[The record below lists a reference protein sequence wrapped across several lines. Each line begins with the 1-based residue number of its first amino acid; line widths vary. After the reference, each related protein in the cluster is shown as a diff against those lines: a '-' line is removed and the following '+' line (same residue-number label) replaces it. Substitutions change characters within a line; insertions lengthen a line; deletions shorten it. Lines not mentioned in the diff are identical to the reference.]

1 MELWIQFVFAVTHFG
16 VNLETFFAK
25 VDTSECRCRI
35 SIEISTL
42 KERKKILCTYCKKTK
57 RIILQQANATQ
68 GLQQWTASK
77 ESSS

>member
-35 SIEISTL
+35 SIEISTQ
-42 KERKKILCTYCKKTK
+42 KKKMLGTYCKKTK